1 MGILKIY
8 NREVCCFVIKNLTK
22 GSILFLVIFFIF
34 SGVLYAAESEEMNL
48 GQAINLALKN
58 NLNLKIANLDLEN
71 AQIDYE
77 KTKANNLLTESRYIE
92 LQGDLGL
99 LQAKDNYIQTRN
111 QVIIDVVQKYLQLN
125 QTEKNITAKNK
136 EVELEK
142 RLLEEVKIQVN
153 SGYKGSLD
161 LLQQENKHNN
171 TIFNL
176 EKANDDYHQ
185 SFREFKLE
193 LGLNNQGEEEFNL
206 VEVDYLKVWEMGE
219 EEVMQKAIENS
230 FTLELRRRQIELAKV
245 DLERAEVAASP
256 ELDLRKLRNNI
267 ELANL
272 NFNKIQ
278 KELNNS
284 IRKQY
289 YAYKQTVNSLDLS
302 RQNLNQAQ
310 ESNGIIIEQVK
321 AGLKTKNDLL
331 SAEISLLQAEYN
343 LNSAI
348 LNYYTAK
355 LTLQKL
361 IGQKIEE
368 GDVE

>member
-1 MGILKIY
+1 MIEKIA
-8 NREVCCFVIKNLTK
+8 K
-22 GSILFLVIFFIF
+22 GTILFLVIFFIF
-34 SGVLYAAESEEMNL
+34 SGGLFAAETKEMNL
-48 GQAINLALKN
+48 NQAINLALEN

-77 KTKANNLLTESRYIE
+77 KTKANNLLTESRYIQ

-125 QTEKNITAKNK
+125 QAEKNITAKNK

-171 TIFNL
+171 AIFNL

-206 VEVDYLKVWEMGE
+206 VEVDYLKVWEIGE
-219 EEVMQKAIENS
+219 EEVLKKAIENS
-230 FTLELRRRQIELAKV
+230 FTLELRRRQVELAKV

-272 NFNKIQ
+272 NFSKTQ

-289 YAYKQTVNSLDLS
+289 YTYKQIVNSLDLS

-343 LNSAI
+343 LNLAI
-348 LNYYTAK
+348 LNYYTTK
-355 LTLQKL
+355 LTMQKL
-361 IGQKIEE
+361 IGQRIEE
-368 GDVE
+368 GEIE

>member
-1 MGILKIY
+1 
-8 NREVCCFVIKNLTK
+8 VIKNIAK
-22 GSILFLVIFFIF
+22 GTILFLVMFFIF
-34 SGVLYAAESEEMNL
+34 SSGLFAAELKEMDL
-48 GQAINLALKN
+48 GQAINLALEN

-77 KTKANNLLTESRYIE
+77 KTKANNLLTESRYIQ

-99 LQAKDNYIQTRN
+99 LQAKDNYTQTRN
-111 QVIIDVVQKYLQLN
+111 EVIIDVVQKYLQLN
-125 QTEKNITAKNK
+125 QAEKNITSKNK

-161 LLQQENKHNN
+161 LLQQENKYNN
-171 TIFNL
+171 AVFNL

-185 SFREFKLE
+185 SFVEFKLE
-193 LGLNNQGEEEFNL
+193 LGLSNQGEEEFNL
-206 VEVDYLKVWEMGE
+206 VEVDYPKVWEIGE
-219 EEVMQKAIENS
+219 EEALKEAIENS

-272 NFNKIQ
+272 NFNKTQ

-284 IRKQY
+284 VRKQY
-289 YAYKQTVNSLDLS
+289 YTYKQIINSLDLG
-302 RQNLNQAQ
+302 RQNLNQTQ
-310 ESNGIIIEQVK
+310 ESNGIIIDQVK

-343 LNSAI
+343 LKSTI

-361 IGQKIEE
+361 IGQRIEE
-368 GDVE
+368 GEIE

>member
-1 MGILKIY
+1 M
-8 NREVCCFVIKNLTK
+8 CCFVIKNLTK
-22 GSILFLVIFFIF
+22 GTILFLVIFFIF
-34 SGVLYAAESEEMNL
+34 SGGLFAAETKEMNL
-48 GQAINLALKN
+48 NQAINLALEN

-77 KTKANNLLTESRYIE
+77 KTKASNLLTESRYIQ

-125 QTEKNITAKNK
+125 QAEKNITAKNK

-230 FTLELRRRQIELAKV
+230 FSLELRRRQIELAKV
-245 DLERAEVAASP
+245 DLERAEVTASP

-272 NFNKIQ
+272 NFNKTQ

>member
-1 MGILKIY
+1 M
-8 NREVCCFVIKNLTK
+8 IKNIAK
-22 GSILFLVIFFIF
+22 GTILFLVIFFII
-34 SGVLYAAESEEMNL
+34 SGALFAAEPKEMNL
-48 GQAINLALKN
+48 SQAINLALEN

-99 LQAKDNYIQTRN
+99 LQAKDNYNQTRN
-111 QVIIDVVQKYLQLN
+111 QIIIDVVQKYLQLN
-125 QTEKNITAKNK
+125 QTKKNITAKSK

-161 LLQQENKHNN
+161 LLQQENKYNN
-171 TIFNL
+171 AVFDL

-206 VEVDYLKVWEMGE
+206 VEVDYLKVWEIGE
-219 EEVMQKAIENS
+219 EEVLKKAIENS
-230 FTLELRRRQIELAKV
+230 FTLELRRRQIELAKI
-245 DLERAEVAASP
+245 DLERAEVTASP
-256 ELDLRKLRNNI
+256 ELDLRKLRNNM

-272 NFNKIQ
+272 NFNKTQ

-289 YAYKQTVNSLDLS
+289 YAYKQIVNSLDLS

-310 ESNGIIIEQVK
+310 ESNGIIIDQVK

-348 LNYYTAK
+348 LNYYMNK
-355 LTLQKL
+355 LTMQKL
-361 IGQKIEE
+361 IGQRIEE
-368 GDVE
+368 GEIE

>member
-1 MGILKIY
+1 M
-8 NREVCCFVIKNLTK
+8 CCFMIKNIIK
-22 GSILFLVIFFIF
+22 GTILFLVIFFIF
-34 SGVLYAAESEEMNL
+34 SGVLFAAETKEMNL
-48 GQAINLALKN
+48 NQAINLALEN
-58 NLNLKIANLDLEN
+58 NLNLKIANLDLGN

-92 LQGDLGL
+92 LQGDLGF
-99 LQAKDNYIQTRN
+99 LQAKDNYNQTRN
-111 QVIIDVVQKYLQLN
+111 EVIIDVVQKYLQSSQAKENINTKSKEAEL
-125 QTEKNITAKNK
+125 EKNI
-136 EVELEK
+136 
-142 RLLEEVKIQVN
+142 LEEVKAQVKA
-153 SGYKGSLD
+153 GHKGNLD
-161 LLQQENKHNN
+161 LLRQENKYNN
-171 TIFNL
+171 AVFDL
-176 EKANDDYHQ
+176 EKANDDHHQ

-193 LGLNNQGEEEFNL
+193 LGLNDQEEEEFNL
-206 VEVDYLKVWEMGE
+206 VEVDYPKVWQIDE
-219 EEVMQKAIENS
+219 EEALKKAIENS
-230 FTLELRRRQIELAKV
+230 FILELRKRQIELAKV

-272 NFNKIQ
+272 NFNKTQ

-289 YAYKQTVNSLDLS
+289 YTYKQIVNSLDLS

-310 ESNGIIIEQVK
+310 ESSGIIIDQVK

-343 LNSAI
+343 LKSAI

-368 GDVE
+368 GDIE

>member
-1 MGILKIY
+1 
-8 NREVCCFVIKNLTK
+8 VIKNIAK
-22 GSILFLVIFFIF
+22 GTILFLVIFFIF
-34 SGVLYAAESEEMNL
+34 SGGLFAAETKEMNL
-48 GQAINLALKN
+48 SQAINLALEN

-99 LQAKDNYIQTRN
+99 LQAKDNYNQTRN
-111 QVIIDVVQKYLQLN
+111 EIIIDVVQKYLQLN
-125 QTEKNITAKNK
+125 QAKKNITVKTK
-136 EVELEK
+136 EAELEK
-142 RLLEEVKIQVN
+142 NLLEEVKAQVKA
-153 SGYKGSLD
+153 GHKGNLD
-161 LLQQENKHNN
+161 LLQQESNYNN
-171 TIFNL
+171 AVFNL

-193 LGLNNQGEEEFNL
+193 LGLNNQEEEEFNL
-206 VEVDYLKVWEMGE
+206 VEVDYPQVWQIDE
-219 EEVMQKAIENS
+219 EEALKKANENN
-230 FTLELRRRQIELAKV
+230 FILELRKRQIELDKI

-256 ELDLRKLRNNI
+256 ELDLRKLKNNI

-272 NFNKIQ
+272 NFNKTQ
-278 KELNNS
+278 KELANS
-284 IRKQY
+284 IRKQF
-289 YAYKQTVNSLDLS
+289 YAYKQTINSLDLS
-302 RQNLNQAQ
+302 QQNLNQAL
-310 ESNGIIIEQVK
+310 ENNSILVEQVK
-321 AGLKTKNDLL
+321 AGLKTKKDLL

-368 GDVE
+368 GEIE